1 MKFLTLY
8 NKNHIS
14 RYTGI
19 KYVYLLLLI
28 LIIPITISCSNSTDS
43 PENNDASKLR
53 MTFAVTDISVGKNRI
68 AFAILDPNKGVIIP
82 ESLDASTYYLDG
94 EIPNNK
100 IETLETTFREWPNGK
115 GVYTTNANFTESGR
129 WGIGI
134 NLFYNNEP
142 HKISASII
150 VTAKSKTPP
159 IDSQAPIVETRTYS
173 SFQKISEITSAPIPH
188 IPLYKISLKDSLES
202 KTPTIILFATP
213 AFCQTGT
220 CGPQLD
226 IIKNLSLKWH
236 DEFNFIHSEIYSNL
250 NELDGDIS
258 NAKISK
264 AATAWNLP
272 SEPWTFVIDSSG
284 KIVSKFEGFTTEEEL
299 EKSIKSI
306 LDSE

>member
-1 MKFLTLY
+1 MKILIDP
-8 NKNHIS
+8 NKNQMS
-14 RYTGI
+14 RSFGI
-19 KYVYLLLLI
+19 GYIYLLFLI
-28 LIIPITISCSNSTDS
+28 LIIIQTISCTPQNYK
-43 PENNDASKLR
+43 PENDNASKLR

-68 AFAILDPNKGVIIP
+68 AFAILDPDKGVITP
-82 ESLDASTYYLDG
+82 ESLDVSTYYLDD
-94 EIPNNK
+94 ENPNKK
-100 IETLETTFREWPNGK
+100 IETLETTFRKWPNGK

-134 NLFYNNEP
+134 TLFYNNEP
-142 HKISASII
+142 HKISASIVVI
-150 VTAKSKTPP
+150 EKSKTPP
-159 IDSQAPIVETRTYS
+159 IDSKAPIVETKTIS
-173 SFQKISEITSAPIPH
+173 SFQKISEITSDPTPY

-272 SEPWTFVIDSSG
+272 SEPWTFVTDSSG
-284 KIVSKFEGFTTEEEL
+284 KIVSKFEGFTTEKEL
-299 EKSIKSI
+299 EESIKSI

>member
-14 RYTGI
+14 KYTGI

-43 PENNDASKLR
+43 PQNNNASKLR

-68 AFAILDPNKGVIIP
+68 AFAILDPNKGVITP
-82 ESLDASTYYLDG
+82 ESLDVSTYYLDG
-94 EIPNNK
+94 EIPNTK

-115 GVYTTNANFTESGR
+115 GVYTTNANFAESGR

-150 VTAKSKTPP
+150 VTEKPKTPP
-159 IDSQAPIVETRTYS
+159 INSQAPIADTKTIS
-173 SFQKISEITSAPIPH
+173 SLQKISEITSDPTPH
-188 IPLYKISLKDSLES
+188 IPLYNISLKDSLES

-226 IIKNLSLKWH
+226 IIKNLSLKWNE
-236 DEFNFIHSEIYSNL
+236 DFNFIHSEIYSNL

-299 EKSIKSI
+299 EESIKSI